1 MWPWQVAWYLCLSL
15 RMYKRNFRRLDQA
28 VVWIKAIHAH
38 QAASRVPG
46 TQKLCTEHSQV
57 LLGHCVKT
65 SFPELPPG
73 HSAQWCFG
81 CCAVSKMWY
90 PTCDGRRPHHC
101 IKCSCKQ
108 TAPHCPWGMNH
119 GVSEGWISEEH
130 PIKKPSVRESWLYGS
145 RSSSHK
151 LWTSQLLIPQP
162 AQGSISLCWH
172 LLYWLHFYA
181 LYGPVLFFQNVS
193 SLQGTLSESH
203 PCPLNLG
210 THLSTS
216 NRVFPALSLQ
226 GASWSGQ
233 WILALLL
240 SPWEVTDPGRY
251 WHVRCCSWSKAA
263 LCRETGIPLS
273 WVLAHLLGA
282 SDFPQRSVMVQTS
295 TCLHTLVLHLEMLFL
310 EVFPWWA
317 LTGLTAPSWNCPA
330 STEWHFPETSVVLSF
345 GAPIAY
351 GEDGTDGEKS
361 TGMVLASEDLRLFP
375 THRLLVFC
383 FLARLTKPL
392 WIDLISYW

>member
-151 LWTSQLLIPQP
+151 LWTSQLLIP
-162 AQGSISLCWH
+162 
-172 LLYWLHFYA
+172 
-181 LYGPVLFFQNVS
+181 
-193 SLQGTLSESH
+193 
-203 PCPLNLG
+203 
-210 THLSTS
+210 
-216 NRVFPALSLQ
+216 
-226 GASWSGQ
+226 
-233 WILALLL
+233 
-240 SPWEVTDPGRY
+240 SP
-251 WHVRCCSWSKAA
+251 HKAA
-263 LCRETGIPLS
+263 SLSAGIYCTGCIFMHFMDLFYFFKTFPPCKAPCRKAIP
-273 WVLAHLLGA
+273 
-282 SDFPQRSVMVQTS
+282 
-295 TCLHTLVLHLEMLFL
+295 
-310 EVFPWWA
+310 
-317 LTGLTAPSWNCPA
+317 AP
-330 STEWHFPETSVVLSF
+330 
-345 GAPIAY
+345 
-351 GEDGTDGEKS
+351 
-361 TGMVLASEDLRLFP
+361 
-375 THRLLVFC
+375 
-383 FLARLTKPL
+383 
-392 WIDLISYW
+392 